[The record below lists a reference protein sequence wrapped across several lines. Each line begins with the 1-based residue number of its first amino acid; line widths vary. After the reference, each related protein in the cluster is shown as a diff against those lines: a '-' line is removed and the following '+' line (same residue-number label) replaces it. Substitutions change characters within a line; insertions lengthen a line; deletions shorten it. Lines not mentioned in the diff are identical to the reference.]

1 MEFRI
6 HLTVSRIQ
14 AAISDHFKV
23 FFWNVTD
30 QAFDEI
36 HNRKS
41 LFHICVIFVAIIVER
56 NSISVIE
63 VNSGC
68 GYDGSAKIASN
79 IVSND
84 FGVTKI
90 RFGIDIE
97 SLFMLAVT
105 VGFYFFERRSDLG
118 FQFIEKSRTESITE
132 IVVVKVFYM
141 TPETVIAVTTFR
153 EKTVDIRIPF
163 EVPAK
168 RMQDQDIAG
177 SEIFGMVQLE
187 KHAGYD
193 TGDGK
198 KETVQERTILKK
210 EEAEIVI
217 NGKNTMAVLNIDEL
231 ERHTDGAI
239 HSILVA
245 AGGTKATVTAKRDKF
260 EVAAVMAGVHG
271 TAKRRITAA

>member
-105 VGFYFFERRSDLG
+105 VGF
-118 FQFIEKSRTESITE
+118 IEKSRTESITE

-153 EKTVDIRIPF
+153 EKTVDMRIPF

-260 EVAAVMAGVHG
+260 EVATVMAGVHG